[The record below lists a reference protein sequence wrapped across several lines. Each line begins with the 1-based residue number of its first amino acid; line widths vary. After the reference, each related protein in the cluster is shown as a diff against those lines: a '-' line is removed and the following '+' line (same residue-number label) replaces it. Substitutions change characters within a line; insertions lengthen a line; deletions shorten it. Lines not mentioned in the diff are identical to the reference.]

1 MEDGSIA
8 VSNYSVEV
16 KEKESKDLKEWRA
29 DFDKITSTNIN
40 LYVDYP
46 TAQYMPRVVVYH
58 KQIQSYMVV
67 KKYDEA
73 RQVYILKPKTKDDLE
88 LSKTISFGDIEAKH
102 DEISD
107 QITIEFRAI
116 TEEK

>member
-46 TAQYMPRVVVYH
+46 TAQYMPRAVVYH
-58 KQIQSYMVV
+58 KQLQSYMLV

-88 LSKTISFGDIEAKH
+88 LSKTISLGDIEAKH